1 MVMKKAA
8 DTPAIANSD
17 RTNPRSNKISKDYVK
32 AALLAL
38 LVTVLWASSWVIIK
52 FGLQELPP
60 LTFAGLR
67 YFLAAMVLMTAVLS
81 RDTPRSILRN
91 ISSRDF
97 AVLAG
102 YGLIFVT
109 ITQGAQFVGLD
120 LLEAIAV
127 SLLLNM
133 TPLLV
138 LVIGIVALKEVPSPK
153 QIGLILVGIL
163 GVLVYFYPLD
173 LGVLQTVGLLVVLA
187 GVIANAFSSIIG
199 RAINRQKTFPPLI
212 VTAVSM
218 LVGSTVLL
226 AAGLAF
232 ERIQSISLL
241 SVLYI
246 IWLSIVNTAIA
257 FTLWNKAMQTLRAVD
272 ISIINGTMLPQI
284 VVLSIVFL
292 GEMPDLLD
300 WLGLVLIALSALAIQ
315 ILQARKNNQQVN

>member
-1 MVMKKAA
+1 MKA
-8 DTPAIANSD
+8 SD
-17 RTNPRSNKISKDYVK
+17 SPRSSKISKDYVK
-32 AALLAL
+32 AVLIAL

-52 FGLQELPP
+52 FGLEELPP

-67 YFLAAMVLMTAVLS
+67 YFLAAMILMTAVLGRSTS
-81 RDTPRSILRN
+81 RNILRS
-91 ISSRDF
+91 ISSRNY

-138 LVIGIVALKEVPSPK
+138 LVIGIVALKEVPSHK
-153 QIGLILVGIL
+153 QIVLIFVGIL
-163 GVLVYFYPLD
+163 GVLIYFYPLD
-173 LGVLQTVGLLVVLA
+173 LGTLQAIGLLVVLA
-187 GVIANAFSSIIG
+187 GVVANAFSSIIG
-199 RAINRQKTFPPLI
+199 RAINRQKALPPLV

-218 LVGSTVLL
+218 LVGATVLL
-226 AAGLAF
+226 AAGIVF
-232 ERIQSISLL
+232 ERVQTISLL
-241 SVLYI
+241 SVFYI
-246 IWLSIVNTAIA
+246 VWLSIVNTAIA
-257 FTLWNKAMQTLRAVD
+257 FTLWNKAMQTIRAVD

-300 WLGLVLIALSALAIQ
+300 WLGLALIALSALLIQ
-315 ILQARKNNQQVN
+315 ILQARKNNQQTD

>member
-8 DTPAIANSD
+8 DTPSIANSD
-17 RTNPRSNKISKDYVK
+17 RTSPRSSKISKDYVK

-81 RDTPRSILRN
+81 RNTSRSILRS
-91 ISSRDF
+91 IGSRDF

-102 YGLIFVT
+102 YGLIFVA

-138 LVIGIVALKEVPSPK
+138 LVIGIVALKEVPSSK

-163 GVLVYFYPLD
+163 GVLVYFYPLN
-173 LGVLQTVGLLVVLA
+173 LGVLQTVGLLVVVA
-187 GVIANAFSSIIG
+187 GVVANAFSSIIG

-226 AAGLAF
+226 ATGLAF
-232 ERIQSISLL
+232 ERVQSISLL

-246 IWLSIVNTAIA
+246 VWLSIVNTAIA

-284 VVLSIVFL
+284 VILSIVFL

-300 WLGLVLIALSALAIQ
+300 WLGLILIALSALSIQ
-315 ILQARKNNQQVN
+315 ILQARRNNQQAN

>member
-1 MVMKKAA
+1 MIGDD
-8 DTPAIANSD
+8 DTS
-17 RTNPRSNKISKDYVK
+17 PRSSKISKDYVK
-32 AALLAL
+32 AVLLAL

-52 FGLQELPP
+52 FGLEELPP

-67 YFLAAMVLMTAVLS
+67 YFLAAMILMTVVLS
-81 RDTPRSILRN
+81 RNTSRKILRN
-91 ISSRDF
+91 ISSRDY

-102 YGLIFVT
+102 YGLVFVT

-138 LVIGIVALKEVPSPK
+138 LAIGIVALKEVPSHK
-153 QIGLILVGIL
+153 QIGLIFVGIL
-163 GVLVYFYPLD
+163 GVLIYFYPLD
-173 LGVLQTVGLLVVLA
+173 LESFQAIGLLVVLA

-199 RAINRQKTFPPLI
+199 RAINRQKAFPPMV

-226 AAGLAF
+226 AAGLLF
-232 ERIQSISLL
+232 EGVQSISPL
-241 SVLYI
+241 SAIYI

-257 FTLWNKAMQTLRAVD
+257 FTLWNKAMQTIRAVD

-284 VVLSIVFL
+284 VVLSIIFL
-292 GEMPDLLD
+292 GEMPDLLG
-300 WLGLVLIALSALAIQ
+300 WLGLVLIALSALTIQ
-315 ILQARKNNQQVN
+315 ILQSRKNNQQTD